1 MQVQSDYNIKLEF
14 NVDLNA
20 ECEVAKTLSRG
31 KLFHNSR
38 TLVRERLPA
47 CKLSTWADES
57 NKSTF
62 LIPIVQK
69 LSRLRGRL
77 ITNLCSFCKHCQ
89 MYNYTKLFCIFQIC
103 IHPFTVNG

>member
-47 CKLSTWADES
+47 CKLSTWADGKQQVYFFNS
-57 NKSTF
+57 Y
-62 LIPIVQK
+62 VQK
-69 LSRLRGRL
+69 LSGLRGRL